1 MRRTAQPTVRRPG
14 ESHAPVG
21 RAPAAFAL
29 IIVAMMTLGAC
40 WANTD
45 EARVQGVVK
54 AYYKALSKR
63 DILGAI
69 SQTGVSLGLERGGC
83 PFFGFQPDLGETKSI
98 GTPVVQGDQATVEVR
113 RRPCSQEEVATIT
126 ITLQRVHDK
135 RWTIASFDGPM
146 Y

>member
-126 ITLQRVHDK
+126 ITLQLVHDK